1 MRLFG
6 EIFKQDWCTAFLARK
21 FLPYQKKKYVMNW
34 AFNVCLFSRPLQRM
48 RWWVGSC
55 RIEWMHLLSISK
67 LEECPLYSRFPSIP
81 YKWAFPTHGF
91 ANLVDGTPAGR
102 ISWAKKTPHL
112 SLVNIISN
120 RKKCLYCTI
129 SKNKIQN
136 VIFKYGFWK
145 EMEIGVSSV
154 ASIPSSS
161 CEPEKP
167 NQYPIFCK
175 SFIFKLFFT
184 FLMFLIQ

>member
-1 MRLFG
+1 
-6 EIFKQDWCTAFLARK
+6 
-21 FLPYQKKKYVMNW
+21 MNW

-129 SKNKIQN
+129 SKIKIQN
-136 VIFKYGFWK
+136 VIFKYCFWQ
-145 EMEIGVSSV
+145 EMEIGFSSV

-167 NQYPIFCK
+167 NQYSIFCK
-175 SFIFKLFFT
+175 SFIFNLFFYL
-184 FLMFLIQ
+184 FYPIVLGLK